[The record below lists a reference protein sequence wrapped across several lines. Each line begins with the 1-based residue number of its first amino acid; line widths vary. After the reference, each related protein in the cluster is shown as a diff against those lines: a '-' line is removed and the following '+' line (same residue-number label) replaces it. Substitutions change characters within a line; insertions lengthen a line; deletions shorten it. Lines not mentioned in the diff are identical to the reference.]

1 MVTPMS
7 RIKQLYAKLTKR
19 EKNIFIC
26 SFFWMIYSL
35 IAGNIHWFSHDWS
48 FQDIDKMYTAISLI
62 GLVAIFAFIYWLF
75 CMFKYTFN
83 NEPSVTRVV
92 KVCTASTLMII
103 IGLIAQPRTYGSLY
117 TTADTSQVPQQDV
130 VYLTYSTT
138 CEFCIISEDTTVG
151 AIDRY
156 VIATGER
163 VQLVDIDQDN
173 PLANELRN
181 HIRGKGSLVKLHG
194 NDITTI
200 VYTQGDGK
208 GNPVKAPT
216 ETIYR
221 YIQEV
226 SRSGR

>member
-1 MVTPMS
+1 MRMS
-7 RIKQLYAKLTKR
+7 NIKKLTKR
-19 EKNIFIC
+19 ETNILVCSAFWVIC
-26 SFFWMIYSL
+26 SL
-35 IAGNIHWFSHDWS
+35 VAGNIHWFSRDWS
-48 FQDIDKMYTAISLI
+48 FQDVDTMYTAISLI
-62 GLVAIFAFIYWLF
+62 GLVAIFAVVYALVG
-75 CMFKYTFN
+75 MFRYAYAGTESLK
-83 NEPSVTRVV
+83 RIV
-92 KVCTASTLMII
+92 KVCTAATLMII
-103 IGLIAQPRTYGSLY
+103 VGVIAQPRTHGSLH
-117 TTADTSQVPQQDV
+117 TTADTTQVPQQDV
-130 VYLTYSTT
+130 VYMTYSTT
-138 CEFCIISEDTTVG
+138 CDFCVISKDTAIG
-151 AIDRY
+151 AVDRY
-156 VIATGER
+156 IIATGER

-194 NDITTI
+194 NDITAI

>member
-1 MVTPMS
+1 MS

-48 FQDIDKMYTAISLI
+48 FQDIDKMYTAVSLI
-62 GLVAIFAFIYWLF
+62 GLVAIFGLVYCLINTYQYLYAQTESLQ
-75 CMFKYTFN
+75 
-83 NEPSVTRVV
+83 RAA
-92 KVCTASTLMII
+92 KVCAVATVMII
-103 IGLIAQPRTYGSLY
+103 VGILVQPRTYGSLR

-138 CEFCIISEDTTVG
+138 CEFCVISEDTTVG

-156 VIATGER
+156 VIATGKR

-226 SRSGR
+226 SNSGR